1 MPHVSEYDV
10 ETKFIDRLE
19 SIGYEYVDLKDYS
32 GVISNF
38 RKQLAAFNTQK
49 LVEAKGEATFSDAE
63 FDRVME
69 KVTGTMKLL
78 GLWGDV

>member
-19 SIGYEYVDLKDYS
+19 SIGYDYVDLKDYS

-69 KVTGTMKLL
+69 KVTDTMKLL